1 MVNSDV
7 RLYWSKSEGRKEVNF
22 NNTPFSVKETRVLD
36 CQFGQK
42 YYKQK
47 PKQGKKMWLQGTRK
61 KGCMAHIEVKTF
73 TLYPQY
79 AIKDDEKKHNSK
91 WKLRCLKEENNSSPD
106 VKLPISGLPFT
117 AGHLEIAHSSTGD
130 HYDSVVPYSEHSSPL
145 QSPAITQR
153 LVASIDLIS

>member
-91 WKLRCLKEENNSSPD
+91 CKLRYLKEEKMKELQNMLHAHKEAWKLGHTTRTSSF
-106 VKLPISGLPFT
+106 L
-117 AGHLEIAHSSTGD
+117 
-130 HYDSVVPYSEHSSPL
+130 
-145 QSPAITQR
+145 
-153 LVASIDLIS
+153 